1 MADHGGLSG
10 KDRAESKGRQL
21 RNTSPRVLVF
31 ILAAASPLMR
41 VAQTNEREMTMSN
54 QTQQPQATNQ
64 PAPTAAVRLIFEY
77 EGEKVRLVSQQ
88 PINLAVTGSD
98 IARTEEAGVYV
109 DVRNAEGANLARV
122 PARNAF
128 AGSLEVFPEKH
139 GDPIMRIDMPK
150 PKGAFTVVVP
160 APAAAKSVSVVR
172 VSAAKAA
179 APAPSARATSPIA
192 GAPEVVE
199 LASFPLNTKP

>member
-1 MADHGGLSG
+1 
-10 KDRAESKGRQL
+10 
-21 RNTSPRVLVF
+21 
-31 ILAAASPLMR
+31 
-41 VAQTNEREMTMSN
+41 MTMSN
-54 QTQQPQATNQ
+54 QPQQPQATNQ

-88 PINLAVTGSD
+88 PIDLAVTGSD

-179 APAPSARATSPIA
+179 APAP
-192 GAPEVVE
+192 APEPPAPSRE
-199 LASFPLNTKP
+199 LLRLSSSPAFRSIPNADGRMNHEYHRWRCIGQRANLWLRTA